1 MFHNNFNAMRSII
14 IKEIHFVNF
23 KGFRNMTIEFNED
36 ITTICGRNGSGK
48 TSIFDGFTWLL
59 FGKDCQDRKAF
70 NFKTLDE
77 NGKAI
82 PKLPHEVSAIIVV
95 DGETIELCRRFNE
108 KWVKRRGEIEEE
120 FTGHEEERLYNNVP
134 MSLKEWNEKI
144 SNICSEQVF
153 KFITNPKYF
162 VSQKPGVQRAMLFR
176 MAGELSDADIAA
188 GNDDFSALLASL
200 TGKTMEEYKK
210 EIQAKKRRI
219 KAGIEA
225 IPERIDERKR
235 DIASLSEYDYPS
247 IEKSIEEKQERVS
260 KIEAEMLDLS
270 KQNEAVTKQRSEAIK
285 ELGKLKEKKLRLEY
299 EIKEKVTADYRASI
313 SKKNEIQSKI
323 SELERNI
330 RSLSSRK
337 DSLKHTIEECS
348 AYREKL
354 IAEWKSVNAST
365 ITFNEN
371 DFVCPTCK
379 RPLDIDDIEKKQQ
392 EMTENFN
399 LNKSVR
405 LTENNR
411 KGQENK
417 KKMQDAEEAISSID
431 GELQKASEEIETLKS
446 SEDYTINLIEPD
458 ARPAI
463 DSNDEYKEL
472 SDTIAS
478 KEKALEDSNDTNSI
492 DFSAQKKEL
501 STLKLEIDD
510 LKATLSFRETIV
522 RNTQRIGELEKQYK
536 EGAQELAELERIEFT
551 MAAFNKA
558 RIEAIDKRING
569 MFSLVKFKMYEQQIN
584 GGEIETC
591 EAVVNGVPY
600 SGQNNAMQINMGID
614 IINAI
619 CKFEGITAPIFIDN
633 AESVNEFISS
643 QSQVI
648 KLVVTTDNELSIK

>member
-1 MFHNNFNAMRSII
+1 MRSII

-59 FGKDCQDRKAF
+59 FGKDSQDRKAF
-70 NFKTLDE
+70 NIKTLDE

-95 DGETIELCRRFNE
+95 DGETIEFCRRFNE
-108 KWVKRRGEIEEE
+108 KWVKRRGQIEEE

-162 VSQKPGVQRAMLFR
+162 VSQKPDVQRAMLFR

-219 KAGIEA
+219 KAEIEA

-235 DIASLSEYDYPS
+235 DISALSEYDYPAIEAS
-247 IEKSIEEKQERVS
+247 IKDKQDKVA

-270 KQNEAVTKQRSEAIK
+270 KKNEAISQKRSEAIK
-285 ELGKLKEKKLRLEY
+285 ELGQLKERKLRLEY
-299 EIKEKVTADYRASI
+299 EIKEKVTADYRAAI
-313 SKKNEIQSKI
+313 SKKNDIQSKI
-323 SELERNI
+323 SDLERNI
-330 RSLSSRK
+330 QSLSNRR
-337 DSLKHTIEECS
+337 DGLKRTIEECTS
-348 AYREKL
+348 YREKL
-354 IAEWKSVNAST
+354 IAEWKSINASA

-399 LNKSVR
+399 LAKSSR
-405 LTENNR
+405 LAENNH

-417 KKMQDAEEAISSID
+417 KKMQEAEAEIISID
-431 GELQKASEEIETLKS
+431 SEIKKASEDIEKLKS
-446 SEDYTINLIEPD
+446 AEEYAINLVEPD
-458 ARPAI
+458 AYPVI
-463 DSNDEYKEL
+463 EGNTEYKKL
-472 SDTIAS
+472 SEEISA
-478 KEKALEDSNDTNSI
+478 KEKALEGSSTNNVDTS
-492 DFSAQKKEL
+492 SQKQEL
-501 STLKLEIDD
+501 SLLKSEIDS
-510 LKATLSFRETIV
+510 LKRTIANRETIT
-522 RNTQRIGELEKQYK
+522 RNTQRIGELEAQYK
-536 EGAQELAELERIEFT
+536 EGAQELADLERIEFT

-591 EAVVNGVPY
+591 EAVVNGIPY

-633 AESVNEFISS
+633 AESVNEFIPSH
-643 QSQVI
+643 SQVI
-648 KLVVTTDNELSIK
+648 KLVVTTDNELSIQ

>member
-1 MFHNNFNAMRSII
+1 MRSII

-23 KGFRNMTIEFNED
+23 KGFRNITIEFNED

-59 FGKDCQDRKAF
+59 FGKDSQDRKAF
-70 NFKTLDE
+70 NIKTLDE

-108 KWVKRRGEIEEE
+108 KWVKRRGQIEEE

-162 VSQKPGVQRAMLFR
+162 VSQKPDVQRAMLFR

-219 KAGIEA
+219 KAEIEA

-235 DIASLSEYDYPS
+235 DISSLSEYDYPAIEAS
-247 IEKSIEEKQERVS
+247 IKDKQDKVA

-270 KQNEAVTKQRSEAIK
+270 KKNEAISQKRSEAIK
-285 ELGKLKEKKLRLEY
+285 ELGQLKERKLRLEY
-299 EIKEKVTADYRASI
+299 EIKEKVTADYRAAI
-313 SKKNEIQSKI
+313 SKKNDIQSKI
-323 SELERNI
+323 SDLERNI
-330 RSLSSRK
+330 QSLSNRR
-337 DSLKHTIEECS
+337 DGLKRTIEECTS
-348 AYREKL
+348 YREKL
-354 IAEWKSVNAST
+354 IAEWKSINASA

-399 LNKSVR
+399 LAKSSR
-405 LTENNR
+405 LAENNR

-417 KKMQDAEEAISSID
+417 KKMQEAEAAIISID
-431 GELQKASEEIETLKS
+431 SEIKKASEEIEKLKS
-446 SEDYTINLIEPD
+446 AEEYAINLVEPNAYPVIEG
-458 ARPAI
+458 
-463 DSNDEYKEL
+463 NTEYKKL
-472 SDTIAS
+472 SEEISA
-478 KEKALEDSNDTNSI
+478 KEKALEGSSTNNVDTS
-492 DFSAQKKEL
+492 SQKQEL
-501 STLKLEIDD
+501 SLLKSEIDS
-510 LKATLSFRETIV
+510 LKRTLANRETIN
-522 RNTQRIGELEKQYK
+522 RNTQRIGELEAQYK
-536 EGAQELAELERIEFT
+536 EGAQELADLERIEFT

-591 EAVVNGVPY
+591 EAVVNGIPY

-619 CKFEGITAPIFIDN
+619 CQYEGVTAPIFIDN
-633 AESVNEFISS
+633 AESVNKLLPT
-643 QSQVI
+643 QSQMI
-648 KLVVTTDNELSIK
+648 RLVVTDDEELSIQ

>member
-1 MFHNNFNAMRSII
+1 MRSII

-48 TSIFDGFTWLL
+48 TSIFDGFTWLM
-59 FGKDCQDRKAF
+59 FGKDSQDRKAF
-70 NFKTLDE
+70 NIKTLDE

-82 PKLPHEVSAIIVV
+82 PKLPHEVSAIIIV

-108 KWVKRRGEIEEE
+108 KWVKRRGQIEEE

-162 VSQKPGVQRAMLFR
+162 VSQKPDVQRAMLFR

-188 GNDDFSALLASL
+188 GNDDFAALLASL

-219 KAGIEA
+219 KAEIEA

-235 DIASLSEYDYPS
+235 DISALSEYDYPAIEAS
-247 IEKSIEEKQERVS
+247 IKDKQDKVA

-270 KQNEAVTKQRSEAIK
+270 KKNEAISQKRSEAIK
-285 ELGKLKEKKLRLEY
+285 ELGQLKERKLRLEY
-299 EIKEKVTADYRASI
+299 EIKEKVTAEYRAAI
-313 SKKNEIQSKI
+313 SKKNDIQSKI
-323 SELERNI
+323 SDLERNI
-330 RSLSSRK
+330 QSLSNRR
-337 DSLKHTIEECS
+337 DGLKRTIEECTS
-348 AYREKL
+348 YREKL
-354 IAEWKSVNAST
+354 IAEWKSINASA

-399 LNKSVR
+399 LAKSSR
-405 LTENNR
+405 LAENNR

-417 KKMQDAEEAISSID
+417 KKMQEAEAAIISID
-431 GELQKASEEIETLKS
+431 SEIKKASEDIEKLKS
-446 SEDYTINLIEPD
+446 AEEYAINLVEPD
-458 ARPAI
+458 AYPVI
-463 DSNDEYKEL
+463 EGNTEYKKL
-472 SDTIAS
+472 SEEISA
-478 KEKALEDSNDTNSI
+478 KEKALEGSSTNNVDTS
-492 DFSAQKKEL
+492 SQKQEL
-501 STLKLEIDD
+501 SLLKSEIDS
-510 LKATLSFRETIV
+510 LKRTLANRETIT
-522 RNTQRIGELEKQYK
+522 RNTQRIGELEAQYK
-536 EGAQELAELERIEFT
+536 EGAQELADLERIEFT

-591 EAVVNGVPY
+591 EAVVNGIPY

-633 AESVNEFISS
+633 AESVNEFIPSH
-643 QSQVI
+643 SQVI
-648 KLVVTTDNELSIK
+648 KLVVTTDNELSIQ

>member
-1 MFHNNFNAMRSII
+1 MRSII

-59 FGKDCQDRKAF
+59 FGKDSQDRKAF
-70 NFKTLDE
+70 NIKTLDE

-95 DGETIELCRRFNE
+95 DGEIIELCRRFNE
-108 KWVKRRGEIEEE
+108 KWVKRRGQIEEE

-162 VSQKPGVQRAMLFR
+162 VSQKPDVQRAMLFR

-219 KAGIEA
+219 KAEIEA

-235 DIASLSEYDYPS
+235 DISALSEYDYPAIEAS
-247 IEKSIEEKQERVS
+247 IKDKQDKVA

-270 KQNEAVTKQRSEAIK
+270 KKNEAISQKRSEAIK
-285 ELGKLKEKKLRLEY
+285 ELGQLKERKLRLEY
-299 EIKEKVTADYRASI
+299 EIKEKVTADYRAAI
-313 SKKNEIQSKI
+313 SKKNDIQSKI
-323 SELERNI
+323 SDLERNI
-330 RSLSSRK
+330 QSLSNRR
-337 DSLKHTIEECS
+337 DGLKRTIEECTS
-348 AYREKL
+348 YREKL
-354 IAEWKSVNAST
+354 IAEWKSINASA

-399 LNKSVR
+399 LAKSSR
-405 LTENNR
+405 LAENNR

-417 KKMQDAEEAISSID
+417 KKMQEAEAAIINID
-431 GELQKASEEIETLKS
+431 GEIKKASEDIEKLKS
-446 SEDYTINLIEPD
+446 AEEYAINLVEPD
-458 ARPAI
+458 AYPVI
-463 DSNDEYKEL
+463 EGNTEYKKL
-472 SDTIAS
+472 SEEISS
-478 KEKALEDSNDTNSI
+478 KEKALEGSSTNNVDTS
-492 DFSAQKKEL
+492 SQKQEL
-501 STLKLEIDD
+501 SLLKSEIDS
-510 LKATLSFRETIV
+510 LKRTLANRETIT
-522 RNTQRIGELEKQYK
+522 RNTQRIVELEAQYK
-536 EGAQELAELERIEFT
+536 EGAQELADLERIEFT

-591 EAVVNGVPY
+591 EAVVNGIPY

-633 AESVNEFISS
+633 AESVNEFIPS

-648 KLVVTTDNELSIK
+648 KLVVTTDNELSIQ

>member
-1 MFHNNFNAMRSII
+1 MRSII

-59 FGKDCQDRKAF
+59 FGKDSQDRKAF
-70 NFKTLDE
+70 NIKTLDE

-108 KWVKRRGEIEEE
+108 KWVKRRGQIEEE

-162 VSQKPGVQRAMLFR
+162 VSQKPDVQRAMLFR

-219 KAGIEA
+219 KAEIEA

-235 DIASLSEYDYPS
+235 DISALSEYDYPTIEAS
-247 IEKSIEEKQERVS
+247 IKDKQDKVA

-270 KQNEAVTKQRSEAIK
+270 KKNEAISQKRSEEIK
-285 ELGKLKEKKLRLEY
+285 ELGQLKERKLKLEY
-299 EIKEKVTADYRASI
+299 EIKEKVTAEYRAAI
-313 SKKNEIQSKI
+313 SKKNDIQSKI
-323 SELERNI
+323 SDLERNI
-330 RSLSSRK
+330 QSLSNRR
-337 DSLKHTIEECS
+337 DGLKRIIEECTS
-348 AYREKL
+348 YREKL
-354 IAEWKSVNAST
+354 IAEWKSINASA

-399 LNKSVR
+399 LAKSSR
-405 LTENNR
+405 LAENNR

-417 KKMQDAEEAISSID
+417 KKMQEAEAEIINID
-431 GELQKASEEIETLKS
+431 GEIKKASEDIEKLKS
-446 SEDYTINLIEPD
+446 AEEYAINLVEPD
-458 ARPAI
+458 TYPVI
-463 DSNDEYKEL
+463 EGNTEYKKL
-472 SDTIAS
+472 SEEISS
-478 KEKALEDSNDTNSI
+478 KEKALEGSSTNNVDTS
-492 DFSAQKKEL
+492 SQKQEL
-501 STLKLEIDD
+501 SLLKSEIDS
-510 LKATLSFRETIV
+510 LKRTLANRETIN
-522 RNTQRIGELEKQYK
+522 RNTQRIGELEAQYK
-536 EGAQELAELERIEFT
+536 EGAQELADLERIEFT

-591 EAVVNGVPY
+591 EAVVNGIPY

-633 AESVNEFISS
+633 AESVNEFIPS
-643 QSQVI
+643 QSQII
-648 KLVVTTDNELSIK
+648 KLVVTTDNELSIQ

>member
-1 MFHNNFNAMRSII
+1 MRSII

-23 KGFRNMTIEFNED
+23 KGFRNMTIEFNEE

-59 FGKDCQDRKAF
+59 FGKDSQDRKAF
-70 NFKTLDE
+70 NIKTLDE
-77 NGKAI
+77 NGNAI
-82 PKLPHEVSAIIVV
+82 PKLPHEVSATIVV

-108 KWVKRRGEIEEE
+108 KWVKRRGQIEEE

-162 VSQKPGVQRAMLFR
+162 VSQKPDVQRAMLFR
-176 MAGELSDADIAA
+176 MAGELSDAEIAE
-188 GNDDFSALLASL
+188 GNNDFTALLASL

-219 KAGIEA
+219 KAEIEA

-247 IEKSIEEKQERVS
+247 TEKSIEEKQERVS

-270 KQNEAVTKQRSEAIK
+270 KQNEAISKQRSEAIK
-285 ELGKLKEKKLRLEY
+285 ELGKLKEKRLRLEY
-299 EIKEKVTADYRASI
+299 EIKEKVTADYRAAI

-330 RSLSSRK
+330 RRLTSRK

-348 AYREKL
+348 SYREKL
-354 IAEWKSVNAST
+354 IAEWKSINAST

-399 LNKSVR
+399 INKSAR

-431 GELQKASEEIETLKS
+431 GELQKASEEIKTLKS

-472 SDTIAS
+472 SETIAS

-501 STLKLEIDD
+501 SALKLEIDD
-510 LKATLSFRETIV
+510 LKATLSFRETII

-536 EGAQELAELERIEFT
+536 EGAQELADLERIEFT

-558 RIEAIDKRING
+558 RIEAIDKRINS

>member
-1 MFHNNFNAMRSII
+1 MRSII
-14 IKEIHFVNF
+14 IKQIHFVNF
-23 KGFRNMTIEFNED
+23 KGFRNMTIEFNEE

-59 FGKDCQDRKAF
+59 FGKDSQDRKAF
-70 NFKTLDE
+70 NIKTLDE
-77 NGKAI
+77 NGNAI
-82 PKLPHEVSAIIVV
+82 PKLPHEVSATIVV

-108 KWVKRRGEIEEE
+108 KWVKRRGQIEEE

-162 VSQKPGVQRAMLFR
+162 VSQKPDVQRAMLFR
-176 MAGELSDADIAA
+176 MAGELSDAEIAA
-188 GNDDFSALLASL
+188 GNDDFTALLASL

-219 KAGIEA
+219 KAEIEA

-235 DIASLSEYDYPS
+235 DIASLSEYNYPS
-247 IEKSIEEKQERVS
+247 IEKSIEKKQERVS

-270 KQNEAVTKQRSEAIK
+270 KQNEAISKQRSEAIK

-330 RSLSSRK
+330 KSLTSRK

-354 IAEWKSVNAST
+354 IAEWKSINAST

-399 LNKSVR
+399 LNKSAR

-472 SDTIAS
+472 SETIAS

-501 STLKLEIDD
+501 SAMKSEIDD

-536 EGAQELAELERIEFT
+536 EGAQELADLERIEFT

-633 AESVNEFISS
+633 AESVNEFIAS

>member
-1 MFHNNFNAMRSII
+1 MRSII

-59 FGKDCQDRKAF
+59 FGKDSQDRKAF
-70 NFKTLDE
+70 NIKTLDE

-82 PKLPHEVSAIIVV
+82 PKLPHEVSAIIIV

-108 KWVKRRGEIEEE
+108 KWVKRRGQIEEE

-162 VSQKPGVQRAMLFR
+162 VSQKPDVQRAMLFR

-200 TGKTMEEYKK
+200 TGKTMEEYKQ

-219 KAGIEA
+219 KAEIEA

-235 DIASLSEYDYPS
+235 DISALSEYDYPTIEAS
-247 IEKSIEEKQERVS
+247 IKDKQDKVA

-270 KQNEAVTKQRSEAIK
+270 KKNEAISQKRSEAIK
-285 ELGKLKEKKLRLEY
+285 ELGQLKERKLRLEY
-299 EIKEKVTADYRASI
+299 EIKEKVTADYRTAI
-313 SKKNEIQSKI
+313 SKKNDIQSKI
-323 SELERNI
+323 SDLERNI
-330 RSLSSRK
+330 QSLSNRR
-337 DSLKHTIEECS
+337 DGLKRTIEECTS
-348 AYREKL
+348 YREKL
-354 IAEWKSVNAST
+354 IAEWKSINAST

-399 LNKSVR
+399 LAKSSR
-405 LTENNR
+405 LAENNR

-417 KKMQDAEEAISSID
+417 KKMQEAEAEIISID
-431 GELQKASEEIETLKS
+431 SEIKKASEDIEKLKS
-446 SEDYTINLIEPD
+446 AEEYAINLVEPD
-458 ARPAI
+458 AYPVI
-463 DSNDEYKEL
+463 EGNTEYKKL
-472 SDTIAS
+472 SEEISS
-478 KEKALEDSNDTNSI
+478 KEKALEGSSTNNVDTS
-492 DFSAQKKEL
+492 SQKQEL
-501 STLKLEIDD
+501 SLLKSEIDS
-510 LKATLSFRETIV
+510 LKRTLANRETIT
-522 RNTQRIGELEKQYK
+522 RNTQRIGELEAQYK
-536 EGAQELAELERIEFT
+536 EGAQELADLERIEFT

-558 RIEAIDKRING
+558 RIEAIDKRINS

-591 EAVVNGVPY
+591 EAVVNGIPY

-648 KLVVTTDNELSIK
+648 KLVVTTDNELSIQ

>member
-1 MFHNNFNAMRSII
+1 MRSII

-59 FGKDCQDRKAF
+59 FGKDSQDRKAF
-70 NFKTLDE
+70 NIKTLDE

-82 PKLPHEVSAIIVV
+82 PKLPHEVSAIIIV
-95 DGETIELCRRFNE
+95 DGETIELCSRFNE
-108 KWVKRRGEIEEE
+108 KWVKRRGQVEEE

-162 VSQKPGVQRAMLFR
+162 VSQKPDVQRAMLFR

-200 TGKTMEEYKK
+200 TGKTIEEYKK

-219 KAGIEA
+219 KAEIEA

-235 DIASLSEYDYPS
+235 DISALSEYDYPS
-247 IEKSIEEKQERVS
+247 IEASIKDKQDKVA

-270 KQNEAVTKQRSEAIK
+270 KKNEAISKKRSEAIK
-285 ELGKLKEKKLRLEY
+285 ELGQLKERKLRLEY
-299 EIKEKVTADYRASI
+299 EIKEKVTADYRAAI
-313 SKKNEIQSKI
+313 SKKNDIQSKI
-323 SELERNI
+323 SDLERNI
-330 RSLSSRK
+330 QSLSNRR
-337 DSLKHTIEECS
+337 DGLKRTIEECAS
-348 AYREKL
+348 YREKL
-354 IAEWKSVNAST
+354 IAEWKSINASA

-399 LNKSVR
+399 LAKSSR
-405 LTENNR
+405 LAENNR

-417 KKMQDAEEAISSID
+417 KKMQEAEAEIINID
-431 GELQKASEEIETLKS
+431 GEIKKASEDIEKLKS
-446 SEDYTINLIEPD
+446 AEEYAINLVEPD
-458 ARPAI
+458 AYPVI
-463 DSNDEYKEL
+463 EGNTEYKKL
-472 SDTIAS
+472 SEEISS
-478 KEKALEDSNDTNSI
+478 KEKALNGSSTNNVDTS
-492 DFSAQKKEL
+492 SQKQEL
-501 STLKLEIDD
+501 SLLKSEIDS
-510 LKATLSFRETIV
+510 LKRTLANRETIN
-522 RNTQRIGELEKQYK
+522 RNTQRIGELEAQYK
-536 EGAQELAELERIEFT
+536 EGAQELADLERIEFT

-591 EAVVNGVPY
+591 EAVVNGIPY

-633 AESVNEFISS
+633 AESVNEFIPS
-643 QSQVI
+643 QSQII
-648 KLVVTTDNELSIK
+648 KLVVTTDNELSIQ

>member
-1 MFHNNFNAMRSII
+1 MRSII

-59 FGKDCQDRKAF
+59 FGKDSQDRKAF
-70 NFKTLDE
+70 NIKTLDE

-108 KWVKRRGEIEEE
+108 KWVKRRGQIEEE

-162 VSQKPGVQRAMLFR
+162 VSQKPDVQRAMLFR

-219 KAGIEA
+219 KAEIEA

-235 DIASLSEYDYPS
+235 DISALSEYDYPAIEAS
-247 IEKSIEEKQERVS
+247 IKDKQDKVA

-270 KQNEAVTKQRSEAIK
+270 KKNEAISQKRSEAIK
-285 ELGKLKEKKLRLEY
+285 ELGQLKERKLRLEY
-299 EIKEKVTADYRASI
+299 EIKEKVTADYRAAI
-313 SKKNEIQSKI
+313 SKKNDIQSKI
-323 SELERNI
+323 SDLERNI
-330 RSLSSRK
+330 QSLSNRR
-337 DSLKHTIEECS
+337 DGLKRTIEECTS
-348 AYREKL
+348 YREKL
-354 IAEWKSVNAST
+354 IAEWKSINASA

-399 LNKSVR
+399 LAKSSR
-405 LTENNR
+405 LAENNR

-417 KKMQDAEEAISSID
+417 KKMQEAEASIISID
-431 GELQKASEEIETLKS
+431 GDIKKASEDIEKLKS
-446 SEDYTINLIEPD
+446 AEEYAINLVEPD
-458 ARPAI
+458 AYPI
-463 DSNDEYKEL
+463 IEGNTEYQKL
-472 SDTIAS
+472 SEEISS
-478 KEKALEDSNDTNSI
+478 KEKALEGISTNNVDTS
-492 DFSAQKKEL
+492 SQRQEL
-501 STLKLEIDD
+501 SLLKSEIDS
-510 LKATLSFRETIV
+510 LKRTLANRETIT
-522 RNTQRIGELEKQYK
+522 RNTQRIGELEAQYK
-536 EGAQELAELERIEFT
+536 EGAQELADLERIEFT

-591 EAVVNGVPY
+591 EAVVNGIPY

-648 KLVVTTDNELSIK
+648 KLVVTTDNELSIQ

>member
-1 MFHNNFNAMRSII
+1 MRSII

-59 FGKDCQDRKAF
+59 FGKDSQDRKAF
-70 NFKTLDE
+70 NIKTLDE

-82 PKLPHEVSAIIVV
+82 PKLPHEVSAIIIV

-108 KWVKRRGEIEEE
+108 KWVKRRGQIEEE

-162 VSQKPGVQRAMLFR
+162 VSQKPDVQRAMLFR

-219 KAGIEA
+219 KAEIEA

-235 DIASLSEYDYPS
+235 DISALSEYDYPTIEAS
-247 IEKSIEEKQERVS
+247 IKDKQDKVA

-270 KQNEAVTKQRSEAIK
+270 KKNEAISQKRSEAIK
-285 ELGKLKEKKLRLEY
+285 ELGQLKERKLRLEY
-299 EIKEKVTADYRASI
+299 EIKEKVTADYRTAI
-313 SKKNEIQSKI
+313 SKKNDIQSKI
-323 SELERNI
+323 SDLERNI
-330 RSLSSRK
+330 QSLSNRR
-337 DSLKHTIEECS
+337 DGLKRTIEECTS
-348 AYREKL
+348 YREKL
-354 IAEWKSVNAST
+354 IAEWKSINASA

-399 LNKSVR
+399 LAKSSR
-405 LTENNR
+405 LAENNR

-417 KKMQDAEEAISSID
+417 KKMQEAEAAIISID
-431 GELQKASEEIETLKS
+431 SEIKKASEDIEKLKS
-446 SEDYTINLIEPD
+446 AEEYAINLVEPD
-458 ARPAI
+458 AYPVI
-463 DSNDEYKEL
+463 EGNTEYNKL
-472 SDTIAS
+472 SEEISA
-478 KEKALEDSNDTNSI
+478 KEKALEGSSTNNVDTS
-492 DFSAQKKEL
+492 SQKQEL
-501 STLKLEIDD
+501 SLLKSEIDS
-510 LKATLSFRETIV
+510 LKRTLANRETII
-522 RNTQRIGELEKQYK
+522 RNTQRIGELEAQYK
-536 EGAQELAELERIEFT
+536 EGAQELADLERIEFT

-591 EAVVNGVPY
+591 EAVVNGIPY

-633 AESVNEFISS
+633 AESVNEFIPSH
-643 QSQVI
+643 SQVI
-648 KLVVTTDNELSIK
+648 KLVVTTDNELSIQ

>member
-1 MFHNNFNAMRSII
+1 MRSII

-59 FGKDCQDRKAF
+59 FGKDSQDRKAF
-70 NFKTLDE
+70 NIKTLDE

-82 PKLPHEVSAIIVV
+82 PKLPHEVSAIIIV

-108 KWVKRRGEIEEE
+108 KWVKRRGQIEEE

-162 VSQKPGVQRAMLFR
+162 VSQKPDVQRAMLFR
-176 MAGELSDADIAA
+176 MAGDLSDADISA

-219 KAGIEA
+219 KAEIEA

-235 DIASLSEYDYPS
+235 DISALSECDYPAIEAS
-247 IEKSIEEKQERVS
+247 IKDRQDKVA

-270 KQNEAVTKQRSEAIK
+270 KKNEAISQKRSEAIK
-285 ELGKLKEKKLRLEY
+285 ELGQLKERKLRLEY
-299 EIKEKVTADYRASI
+299 EIKEKVTDDYRAAI
-313 SKKNEIQSKI
+313 SKKNDIQSKI
-323 SELERNI
+323 SDLERNI
-330 RSLSSRK
+330 QSLSNRR
-337 DSLKHTIEECS
+337 DGLKRTIEECTS
-348 AYREKL
+348 YREKL
-354 IAEWKSVNAST
+354 IAEWKSINASA

-399 LNKSVR
+399 LAKSSR
-405 LTENNR
+405 LAENNR

-417 KKMQDAEEAISSID
+417 KKMQEAEAAIINID
-431 GELQKASEEIETLKS
+431 GEIKKASEDIEKLKS
-446 SEDYTINLIEPD
+446 AEEYAINLVEPD
-458 ARPAI
+458 AYPVI
-463 DSNDEYKEL
+463 EGNTEYKKL
-472 SDTIAS
+472 SEEISA
-478 KEKALEDSNDTNSI
+478 KEKALEGISTNNIDTSY
-492 DFSAQKKEL
+492 QKQEL
-501 STLKLEIDD
+501 SLLKSEIDS
-510 LKATLSFRETIV
+510 LKRTLANRETIN
-522 RNTQRIGELEKQYK
+522 RNTQRIGELEAQYK
-536 EGAQELAELERIEFT
+536 EGAQELADLERIEFT

-591 EAVVNGVPY
+591 EAVVNGIPY

-648 KLVVTTDNELSIK
+648 KLVVTTDNELSIQ

>member
-1 MFHNNFNAMRSII
+1 MRSII

-59 FGKDCQDRKAF
+59 FGKDSQDRKAF
-70 NFKTLDE
+70 NIKTLDE

-108 KWVKRRGEIEEE
+108 KWVKRRGQIEEE

-162 VSQKPGVQRAMLFR
+162 VSQKPDVQRAMLFR

-219 KAGIEA
+219 KAEIEA

-235 DIASLSEYDYPS
+235 DISALSEYDYPAIEAS
-247 IEKSIEEKQERVS
+247 IKDKQDKVA

-270 KQNEAVTKQRSEAIK
+270 KKNEAISQKRSEAIK
-285 ELGKLKEKKLRLEY
+285 ELGQLKERKLRLEY
-299 EIKEKVTADYRASI
+299 EIKEKVTADYRAAI
-313 SKKNEIQSKI
+313 SKKNDIQSKI
-323 SELERNI
+323 SDLERNI
-330 RSLSSRK
+330 QSLSNRR
-337 DSLKHTIEECS
+337 DGLKRTIEECTS
-348 AYREKL
+348 YREKL
-354 IAEWKSVNAST
+354 IAEWKSINASA

-399 LNKSVR
+399 LAKSSR
-405 LTENNR
+405 LAENNH

-417 KKMQDAEEAISSID
+417 KKMQEAEAEIISID
-431 GELQKASEEIETLKS
+431 SEIKKASEDIEKLKS
-446 SEDYTINLIEPD
+446 AEEYAINLVEPD
-458 ARPAI
+458 AYPVI
-463 DSNDEYKEL
+463 EGNTEYKKL
-472 SDTIAS
+472 SEEISA
-478 KEKALEDSNDTNSI
+478 KEKALEGSSTNNVDTS
-492 DFSAQKKEL
+492 SQKQEL
-501 STLKLEIDD
+501 SLLKSEIDS
-510 LKATLSFRETIV
+510 LKRTIANRETIT
-522 RNTQRIGELEKQYK
+522 RNTQRIGELEAQYK
-536 EGAQELAELERIEFT
+536 EGAQELADLERIEFT

-591 EAVVNGVPY
+591 EAVVNGIPY

-633 AESVNEFISS
+633 AESVNEFIPSH
-643 QSQVI
+643 SQVI
-648 KLVVTTDNELSIK
+648 KLVVTTDNELSIQ

>member
-1 MFHNNFNAMRSII
+1 MRSII

-59 FGKDCQDRKAF
+59 FGKDSQDRKAF
-70 NFKTLDE
+70 NIKTLDE

-82 PKLPHEVSAIIVV
+82 PKLPHEVSAIIIV

-108 KWVKRRGEIEEE
+108 KWVKRRGQIEEE

-162 VSQKPGVQRAMLFR
+162 VSQKPDVQRAMLFR

-188 GNDDFSALLASL
+188 GNDDFAALLVSI

-219 KAGIEA
+219 KAEIEA

-235 DIASLSEYDYPS
+235 DISALSEYDYPAIEAS
-247 IEKSIEEKQERVS
+247 IKDKQDKVA

-270 KQNEAVTKQRSEAIK
+270 KKNEAISQKRSEAIK
-285 ELGKLKEKKLRLEY
+285 ELGQLKERKLRLEY
-299 EIKEKVTADYRASI
+299 EIKEKVTADYRAAI
-313 SKKNEIQSKI
+313 SKKNDIQSKI
-323 SELERNI
+323 SDLERNI
-330 RSLSSRK
+330 QSLSNRR
-337 DSLKHTIEECS
+337 DGLKRTIEECTS
-348 AYREKL
+348 YREKL
-354 IAEWKSVNAST
+354 IAEWKSINASA

-399 LNKSVR
+399 LAKSSR
-405 LTENNR
+405 LAENNR

-417 KKMQDAEEAISSID
+417 KKMQEAEAAIISID
-431 GELQKASEEIETLKS
+431 SEIKKASEDIEKLKS
-446 SEDYTINLIEPD
+446 AEEYAINLVEPNAYPVIEG
-458 ARPAI
+458 
-463 DSNDEYKEL
+463 NTEYKKL
-472 SDTIAS
+472 SEEISA
-478 KEKALEDSNDTNSI
+478 KEKALEGSSTNNVDTS
-492 DFSAQKKEL
+492 SQKQEL
-501 STLKLEIDD
+501 SLLKSEIDS
-510 LKATLSFRETIV
+510 LKRTLANRETIN
-522 RNTQRIGELEKQYK
+522 RNTQRIGELEAQYK
-536 EGAQELAELERIEFT
+536 EGAQELADLERIEFT

-591 EAVVNGVPY
+591 EAVVNGIPY

-633 AESVNEFISS
+633 AESVNEFIPS

-648 KLVVTTDNELSIK
+648 KLVVTTDNELSIQ

>member
-1 MFHNNFNAMRSII
+1 MRSII

-23 KGFRNMTIEFNED
+23 KGFRNMTIEFNEE

-59 FGKDCQDRKAF
+59 FGKDSQDRKAF
-70 NFKTLDE
+70 NIKTLDE
-77 NGKAI
+77 NGNAI
-82 PKLPHEVSAIIVV
+82 PKLPHEVSATIVV

-108 KWVKRRGEIEEE
+108 KWVKRRGQIEEE

-162 VSQKPGVQRAMLFR
+162 VSQKPDVQRAMLFR
-176 MAGELSDADIAA
+176 MAGELSDAEIAE
-188 GNDDFSALLASL
+188 GNNDFTALLASL

-219 KAGIEA
+219 KAEIEA

-260 KIEAEMLDLS
+260 KIETEMLDLS

-299 EIKEKVTADYRASI
+299 EIKEKVTADYRAAI

-330 RSLSSRK
+330 RSLTSRK

-348 AYREKL
+348 SYREKL
-354 IAEWKSVNAST
+354 IAEWKSINAST

-399 LNKSVR
+399 INKSAR

-472 SDTIAS
+472 SEAIAS
-478 KEKALEDSNDTNSI
+478 KEKSLEDGNDTNNI

-501 STLKLEIDD
+501 STLKSEIDD
-510 LKATLSFRETIV
+510 LKATLSFRETII

-536 EGAQELAELERIEFT
+536 EGAQELADLERIEFT

-558 RIEAIDKRING
+558 RIEAIDKRINS

-648 KLVVTTDNELSIK
+648 KLIVTTDNELSIK

>member
-1 MFHNNFNAMRSII
+1 MRSII

-59 FGKDCQDRKAF
+59 FGKDSQDRKAF
-70 NFKTLDE
+70 NIKTLDE

-82 PKLPHEVSAIIVV
+82 PKLPHEVSAIIIV

-108 KWVKRRGEIEEE
+108 KWVKRRGQIEEE

-162 VSQKPGVQRAMLFR
+162 VSQKPDVQRAMLFR

-188 GNDDFSALLASL
+188 GNDDFAALLASL

-219 KAGIEA
+219 KAEIEA

-235 DIASLSEYDYPS
+235 DISALSEYDYPAIEAS
-247 IEKSIEEKQERVS
+247 IKDKQDKVA

-270 KQNEAVTKQRSEAIK
+270 KKNEAISQKRSEAIK
-285 ELGKLKEKKLRLEY
+285 ELGQLKERKLRLEY
-299 EIKEKVTADYRASI
+299 EIKEKVTAEYRAAI
-313 SKKNEIQSKI
+313 SKKNDIQSKI
-323 SELERNI
+323 SDLERNI
-330 RSLSSRK
+330 QSLSNRR
-337 DSLKHTIEECS
+337 DGLKRTIEECTS
-348 AYREKL
+348 HREKL
-354 IAEWKSVNAST
+354 IAEWKSINASA

-399 LNKSVR
+399 INKSAR

-472 SDTIAS
+472 SEAIAS
-478 KEKALEDSNDTNSI
+478 KEKSLEDGNDTNSI

-501 STLKLEIDD
+501 STLKSEIDD
-510 LKATLSFRETIV
+510 LKATLSFRETII

-536 EGAQELAELERIEFT
+536 EGAQELADLERIEFT

-558 RIEAIDKRING
+558 RIEAIDKRINS

-648 KLVVTTDNELSIK
+648 KLVVTTDNELSIQ

>member
-1 MFHNNFNAMRSII
+1 MRSII

-59 FGKDCQDRKAF
+59 FGKDSQDRKAF
-70 NFKTLDE
+70 NIKTLDK

-108 KWVKRRGEIEEE
+108 KWVKRRGQIEEE

-162 VSQKPGVQRAMLFR
+162 VSQKPDVQRAMLFR

-219 KAGIEA
+219 KAEIEA

-235 DIASLSEYDYPS
+235 DISALSEYDYPS
-247 IEKSIEEKQERVS
+247 IEASIKDKQDKVA

-270 KQNEAVTKQRSEAIK
+270 KKNEAISKKRSEAIK
-285 ELGKLKEKKLRLEY
+285 ELGQLKERKLRLEY
-299 EIKEKVTADYRASI
+299 EIKEKVTADYRAAI
-313 SKKNEIQSKI
+313 SKKNDIQSKI
-323 SELERNI
+323 SDLERNI
-330 RSLSSRK
+330 QSLSNRR
-337 DSLKHTIEECS
+337 DGLKRTIEECAS
-348 AYREKL
+348 YREKL
-354 IAEWKSVNAST
+354 IAEWKSINAST

-399 LNKSVR
+399 LTKSSR
-405 LTENNR
+405 LAENNR

-417 KKMQDAEEAISSID
+417 KKMQEAEALIISID
-431 GELQKASEEIETLKS
+431 GDIKKASEEIEKLKS
-446 SEDYTINLIEPD
+446 AEEYAINLVEPD
-458 ARPAI
+458 AYPVI
-463 DSNDEYKEL
+463 EGNTEYKKL
-472 SDTIAS
+472 SEEISA
-478 KEKALEDSNDTNSI
+478 KEKALEGSSTNNVDTS
-492 DFSAQKKEL
+492 SQKQEL
-501 STLKLEIDD
+501 SLLKSEIDS
-510 LKATLSFRETIV
+510 LKRTLANRETIT
-522 RNTQRIGELEKQYK
+522 RNTQRIGELEAQYK
-536 EGAQELAELERIEFT
+536 EGAQELADLEHIEFT

-591 EAVVNGVPY
+591 EAVVNGIPY

-633 AESVNEFISS
+633 AESVNEFIPSH
-643 QSQVI
+643 SQVI
-648 KLVVTTDNELSIK
+648 KLVVTTDNELSIQ

>member
-1 MFHNNFNAMRSII
+1 MRSII

-23 KGFRNMTIEFNED
+23 KGFRNMTIEFNEE

-59 FGKDCQDRKAF
+59 FGKDSQDRKAF
-70 NFKTLDE
+70 NIKTLDE
-77 NGKAI
+77 NGNAI
-82 PKLPHEVSAIIVV
+82 PKLPHEVSATIVI

-108 KWVKRRGEIEEE
+108 KWVKRRGQIEEE

-162 VSQKPGVQRAMLFR
+162 VSQKPDVQRAMLFR
-176 MAGELSDADIAA
+176 MAGELSDAEIAT
-188 GNDDFSALLASL
+188 GNDDFTALLASL

-219 KAGIEA
+219 KAEIEA

-299 EIKEKVTADYRASI
+299 EIKEKVTADYRAAI

-323 SELERNI
+323 SDLERNI
-330 RSLSSRK
+330 QSLSNRR
-337 DSLKHTIEECS
+337 DGLKRTIEECTS
-348 AYREKL
+348 YREKL
-354 IAEWKSVNAST
+354 IAEWKSINASA

-399 LNKSVR
+399 LAKSSR
-405 LTENNR
+405 LAENNR

-417 KKMQDAEEAISSID
+417 KKMQEAEAAIISID
-431 GELQKASEEIETLKS
+431 SEIKKASEDIEKLKS
-446 SEDYTINLIEPD
+446 AEEYAINLVEPNAYPVIEG
-458 ARPAI
+458 
-463 DSNDEYKEL
+463 NTEYKKL
-472 SDTIAS
+472 SEEISA
-478 KEKALEDSNDTNSI
+478 KEKALEGSSINNVDTS
-492 DFSAQKKEL
+492 SQKQEL
-501 STLKLEIDD
+501 SLLKSEIDS
-510 LKATLSFRETIV
+510 LKRTLANRETIN
-522 RNTQRIGELEKQYK
+522 RNTQRIGELEAQYK
-536 EGAQELAELERIEFT
+536 EGAQELADLERIEFT

-591 EAVVNGVPY
+591 EAVVNGIPY

-633 AESVNEFISS
+633 AESVNEFIPSH
-643 QSQVI
+643 SQVI
-648 KLVVTTDNELSIK
+648 KLVVTTDNELSIQ

>member
-1 MFHNNFNAMRSII
+1 MRSII

-59 FGKDCQDRKAF
+59 FGKDSQDRKAF
-70 NFKTLDE
+70 NIKTLDE

-82 PKLPHEVSAIIVV
+82 PKLPHEVSVIIIV

-108 KWVKRRGEIEEE
+108 KWVKRRGQIEEE

-162 VSQKPGVQRAMLFR
+162 VSQKPDVQRAMLFR

-188 GNDDFSALLASL
+188 GNDDFAALLASL

-219 KAGIEA
+219 KAEIEA

-235 DIASLSEYDYPS
+235 DISALSEYDYPAIEAS
-247 IEKSIEEKQERVS
+247 IKDKQDKVA

-270 KQNEAVTKQRSEAIK
+270 KKNEAISQKRSEAIK
-285 ELGKLKEKKLRLEY
+285 ELGQLKERKLRLEY
-299 EIKEKVTADYRASI
+299 EIKEKVTAEYRAAI
-313 SKKNEIQSKI
+313 SKKNDIQSKI
-323 SELERNI
+323 SDLERNI
-330 RSLSSRK
+330 QSLSNRR
-337 DSLKHTIEECS
+337 DGLKRTIEECTS
-348 AYREKL
+348 YREKL
-354 IAEWKSVNAST
+354 IAEWKSINASA

-399 LNKSVR
+399 LAKSSR
-405 LTENNR
+405 LAENNR

-417 KKMQDAEEAISSID
+417 KKMQEAEAAIISID
-431 GELQKASEEIETLKS
+431 SEIKKASEDIEKLKS
-446 SEDYTINLIEPD
+446 AEEYAINLVEPD
-458 ARPAI
+458 AYPVI
-463 DSNDEYKEL
+463 EGNTEYKKL
-472 SDTIAS
+472 SEEISA
-478 KEKALEDSNDTNSI
+478 KEKALEGSSTNNVDTS
-492 DFSAQKKEL
+492 SQKQEL
-501 STLKLEIDD
+501 SLLKSEIDS
-510 LKATLSFRETIV
+510 LKRTLANRETIT
-522 RNTQRIGELEKQYK
+522 RNTQRIGELEAQYK
-536 EGAQELAELERIEFT
+536 EGAQELADLERIEFT

-591 EAVVNGVPY
+591 EAVVNGIPY

-633 AESVNEFISS
+633 AESVNEFIPSH
-643 QSQVI
+643 SQVI
-648 KLVVTTDNELSIK
+648 KLVVTTDNELSIQ

>member
-1 MFHNNFNAMRSII
+1 MRSII

-59 FGKDCQDRKAF
+59 FGKDSQDRKAF
-70 NFKTLDE
+70 NIKTLDE

-82 PKLPHEVSAIIVV
+82 PKLPHEVSAIIIV

-108 KWVKRRGEIEEE
+108 KWVKRRGQIEEE

-162 VSQKPGVQRAMLFR
+162 VSQKPDVQRAMLFR

-188 GNDDFSALLASL
+188 GNDDFAALLASL

-219 KAGIEA
+219 KAEIEA

-235 DIASLSEYDYPS
+235 DISALSEYDYPAIEAS
-247 IEKSIEEKQERVS
+247 IKDKQDKVA

-270 KQNEAVTKQRSEAIK
+270 KKNEAISQKRSEAIK
-285 ELGKLKEKKLRLEY
+285 ELGQLKERKLRLEY
-299 EIKEKVTADYRASI
+299 KIKEKVTAEYRAAI
-313 SKKNEIQSKI
+313 SKKNDIQSKI
-323 SELERNI
+323 SDLERNI
-330 RSLSSRK
+330 QSLSNRR
-337 DSLKHTIEECS
+337 DGLKRTIEECTS
-348 AYREKL
+348 YREKL
-354 IAEWKSVNAST
+354 IAEWKSINASA

-399 LNKSVR
+399 LAKSSR
-405 LTENNR
+405 LAENNR

-417 KKMQDAEEAISSID
+417 KKMQEAEAAIISID
-431 GELQKASEEIETLKS
+431 SEIKKASEDIEKLKS
-446 SEDYTINLIEPD
+446 AEEYAINLVEPD
-458 ARPAI
+458 AYPVI
-463 DSNDEYKEL
+463 EGNTEYKKL
-472 SDTIAS
+472 SEEISA
-478 KEKALEDSNDTNSI
+478 KEKALEGSSTNNVDTS
-492 DFSAQKKEL
+492 SQKQEL
-501 STLKLEIDD
+501 SLLKSEIDS
-510 LKATLSFRETIV
+510 LKRTLANRETIT
-522 RNTQRIGELEKQYK
+522 RNTQRIGELEAQYK
-536 EGAQELAELERIEFT
+536 EGAQELADLERIEFT

-591 EAVVNGVPY
+591 EAVVNGIPY

-648 KLVVTTDNELSIK
+648 KLVVTTDNELSIQ

>member
-1 MFHNNFNAMRSII
+1 MRSII

-59 FGKDCQDRKAF
+59 FGKDSQDRKAF
-70 NFKTLDE
+70 NIKTLDE
-77 NGKAI
+77 DGKAI
-82 PKLPHEVSAIIVV
+82 PKLPHEVSAIIIV

-108 KWVKRRGEIEEE
+108 KWVKRRGQIEEE

-162 VSQKPGVQRAMLFR
+162 VSQKPDVQRAMLFR

-219 KAGIEA
+219 KAEIEA

-235 DIASLSEYDYPS
+235 DISSLSEYDYPAIEAS
-247 IEKSIEEKQERVS
+247 IKDKQDKVA

-270 KQNEAVTKQRSEAIK
+270 KKNEAISQKRSEEIK
-285 ELGKLKEKKLRLEY
+285 ELGQLKERKLRLEY
-299 EIKEKVTADYRASI
+299 EIKEKVTADYRAAI
-313 SKKNEIQSKI
+313 SKKNDIQSKI
-323 SELERNI
+323 SDLERNI
-330 RSLSSRK
+330 QSLSNRR
-337 DSLKHTIEECS
+337 DGLKRTIEECTS
-348 AYREKL
+348 YREKL
-354 IAEWKSVNAST
+354 IAEWKSINASA

-399 LNKSVR
+399 LAKSSR
-405 LTENNR
+405 LAENNR

-417 KKMQDAEEAISSID
+417 KKMQEAEAAIISID
-431 GELQKASEEIETLKS
+431 SEIKKASEEIEKLKS
-446 SEDYTINLIEPD
+446 SEEYAINLVEPD
-458 ARPAI
+458 AYPVI
-463 DSNDEYKEL
+463 KGNTEYKKL
-472 SDTIAS
+472 SEEISA
-478 KEKALEDSNDTNSI
+478 KEKALEGSSTNNVDTS
-492 DFSAQKKEL
+492 SQKQEL
-501 STLKLEIDD
+501 SLIKSEIDS
-510 LKATLSFRETIV
+510 LKRTLANRETIT
-522 RNTQRIGELEKQYK
+522 RNTQRIGELEAQYK
-536 EGAQELAELERIEFT
+536 EGAQELADLERIEFT

-591 EAVVNGVPY
+591 EAVVNGIPY

-633 AESVNEFISS
+633 AESVNEFIPS

-648 KLVVTTDNELSIK
+648 KLVVTTDNELSIQ

>member
-1 MFHNNFNAMRSII
+1 MRSII
-14 IKEIHFVNF
+14 IKQIHFVNF
-23 KGFRNMTIEFNED
+23 KGFRNMTIEFNEE

-59 FGKDCQDRKAF
+59 FGKDSQDRKAF
-70 NFKTLDE
+70 NIKTLDA
-77 NGKAI
+77 NGYAI
-82 PKLPHEVSAIIVV
+82 PKLPHEVSATIVV

-108 KWVKRRGEIEEE
+108 KWVKRRGQIEEE

-162 VSQKPGVQRAMLFR
+162 VSQKPDVQRAMLFR
-176 MAGELSDADIAA
+176 MAGELSDAEIAT
-188 GNDDFSALLASL
+188 GNDDFTALLASL

-219 KAGIEA
+219 KAEIES

-270 KQNEAVTKQRSEAIK
+270 KKNEAISQKRSEAIK
-285 ELGKLKEKKLRLEY
+285 ELGQLKERKLRLEY
-299 EIKEKVTADYRASI
+299 EIKEKVTSDYRAAI
-313 SKKNEIQSKI
+313 SKKNDIQSKI
-323 SELERNI
+323 SDLERNI
-330 RSLSSRK
+330 QSLSNRR
-337 DSLKHTIEECS
+337 DGLKCTIEECTS
-348 AYREKL
+348 YREKL
-354 IAEWKSVNAST
+354 IAEWKSINASA

-399 LNKSVR
+399 LAKSSR
-405 LTENNR
+405 LAENNR

-417 KKMQDAEEAISSID
+417 KKMQEAEASIISID
-431 GELQKASEEIETLKS
+431 GDIKKASEDIEKLKS
-446 SEDYTINLIEPD
+446 AEEYEINLVEPD
-458 ARPAI
+458 AYPVI
-463 DSNDEYKEL
+463 EGNTEYKKL
-472 SDTIAS
+472 SEEISS
-478 KEKALEDSNDTNSI
+478 KEKALEDSSTNNVDTS
-492 DFSAQKKEL
+492 SQKQEL
-501 STLKLEIDD
+501 SLLKSEIDS
-510 LKATLSFRETIV
+510 LKRTLANRETIT
-522 RNTQRIGELEKQYK
+522 RNTQRIGELEAQYK
-536 EGAQELAELERIEFT
+536 EGAQELADLERIEFT

-591 EAVVNGVPY
+591 EAVVNGIPY

-633 AESVNEFISS
+633 AESVNEFIPSH
-643 QSQVI
+643 SQVI
-648 KLVVTTDNELSIK
+648 KLVVTTDNELSIQ

>member
-1 MFHNNFNAMRSII
+1 MRSII

-23 KGFRNMTIEFNED
+23 KGFRNMTIEFNEE

-59 FGKDCQDRKAF
+59 FGKDSQDRKAF
-70 NFKTLDE
+70 NIKTLDE
-77 NGKAI
+77 NGNAI
-82 PKLPHEVSAIIVV
+82 PKLPHEVSATIVV

-108 KWVKRRGEIEEE
+108 KWVKRRGQIEEE

-162 VSQKPGVQRAMLFR
+162 VSQKPDVQRAMLFR
-176 MAGELSDADIAA
+176 MAGELSDAEIAE
-188 GNDDFSALLASL
+188 GNNDFTALLASL
-200 TGKTMEEYKK
+200 IGKTMEEYKK

-219 KAGIEA
+219 KAEIEA

-285 ELGKLKEKKLRLEY
+285 ELGKLKEKRLRLEY
-299 EIKEKVTADYRASI
+299 EIKEKVTADYRAAI

-330 RSLSSRK
+330 RSLTSRK

-354 IAEWKSVNAST
+354 IAEWKSINAST

-399 LNKSVR
+399 INKSAR

-431 GELQKASEEIETLKS
+431 GELQKASEEIKTLKS

-472 SDTIAS
+472 SETIAS

-501 STLKLEIDD
+501 SALKLEIDD
-510 LKATLSFRETIV
+510 LKATLSFRETII

-536 EGAQELAELERIEFT
+536 EGAQELADLERIEFT

>member
-1 MFHNNFNAMRSII
+1 MRSII

-59 FGKDCQDRKAF
+59 FGKDSQDRKAF
-70 NFKTLDE
+70 NIKTLDE

-108 KWVKRRGEIEEE
+108 KWVKRRGQIEEE

-162 VSQKPGVQRAMLFR
+162 VSQKPDVQRAMLFR

-219 KAGIEA
+219 KAEIEA

-235 DIASLSEYDYPS
+235 DISALSEYDYPAIESS
-247 IEKSIEEKQERVS
+247 IKDKQDKVA

-270 KQNEAVTKQRSEAIK
+270 KKNEAISQKRSEAIK
-285 ELGKLKEKKLRLEY
+285 ELGQLKERKLRLEY
-299 EIKEKVTADYRASI
+299 EIKEKVTADYRAAI
-313 SKKNEIQSKI
+313 SKKNDIQSKI
-323 SELERNI
+323 SDLERNI
-330 RSLSSRK
+330 QSLSNRR
-337 DSLKHTIEECS
+337 DGLKRTIEECTS
-348 AYREKL
+348 YREKL
-354 IAEWKSVNAST
+354 IAEWKSINASA

-399 LNKSVR
+399 LAKSSR
-405 LTENNR
+405 LAENNR

-417 KKMQDAEEAISSID
+417 KKMQEAEAAIISID
-431 GELQKASEEIETLKS
+431 GEIKKASEEIEKLKS
-446 SEDYTINLIEPD
+446 VEEYAINLVEPD
-458 ARPAI
+458 AYPVIEGNTEYQKLSEEISSKENALEGISTNNVDTSSQKQELSMLKSEI
-463 DSNDEYKEL
+463 DSLKR
-472 SDTIAS
+472 
-478 KEKALEDSNDTNSI
+478 
-492 DFSAQKKEL
+492 
-501 STLKLEIDD
+501 TL
-510 LKATLSFRETIV
+510 ANRETIT
-522 RNTQRIGELEKQYK
+522 RNTQRIGELEAQYK
-536 EGAQELAELERIEFT
+536 EGAQELADLERIEFT

-591 EAVVNGVPY
+591 EAVVNGIPY

-619 CKFEGITAPIFIDN
+619 CQYEGVTAPIFIDN

>member
-1 MFHNNFNAMRSII
+1 MRSII

-59 FGKDCQDRKAF
+59 FGKDSQDRKAF
-70 NFKTLDE
+70 NIKTLDE

-108 KWVKRRGEIEEE
+108 KWVKRRGQIEEE

-162 VSQKPGVQRAMLFR
+162 VSQKPDVQRAMLFR

-219 KAGIEA
+219 KAEIEA

-235 DIASLSEYDYPS
+235 DISALSEYDYPAIEAS
-247 IEKSIEEKQERVS
+247 IKDKQDKVA

-270 KQNEAVTKQRSEAIK
+270 KKNEAISQKRSEAIK
-285 ELGKLKEKKLRLEY
+285 ELGQLKERKLRLEY
-299 EIKEKVTADYRASI
+299 EIKEKVTADYRAAI
-313 SKKNEIQSKI
+313 SKKNDIQSKI
-323 SELERNI
+323 SDLERNI
-330 RSLSSRK
+330 QSLSNRR
-337 DSLKHTIEECS
+337 DGLKRTIEECAS
-348 AYREKL
+348 YREKL
-354 IAEWKSVNAST
+354 IAEWKSINAST

-399 LNKSVR
+399 LTKSSR
-405 LTENNR
+405 LAENNR

-417 KKMQDAEEAISSID
+417 KKMQEAEAAIISID
-431 GELQKASEEIETLKS
+431 SEIKKASEDIEKLKS
-446 SEDYTINLIEPD
+446 AEEYAINLVEPD
-458 ARPAI
+458 AYPFI
-463 DSNDEYKEL
+463 EGNTEYKKL
-472 SDTIAS
+472 SEEISS
-478 KEKALEDSNDTNSI
+478 KEKALEGSSTNNVDTS
-492 DFSAQKKEL
+492 SQKQEL
-501 STLKLEIDD
+501 SLLKSEIDS
-510 LKATLSFRETIV
+510 LKRTLANRETIT
-522 RNTQRIGELEKQYK
+522 RNTQRIGELEAQYK
-536 EGAQELAELERIEFT
+536 EGAQELADLERIEFT

-591 EAVVNGVPY
+591 EAVVNGIPY

-633 AESVNEFISS
+633 AESVNEFIPS

-648 KLVVTTDNELSIK
+648 KLVVTTDNELSIQ

>member
-1 MFHNNFNAMRSII
+1 MRSII

-59 FGKDCQDRKAF
+59 FGKDSQDRKAF
-70 NFKTLDE
+70 NIKTLDE

-82 PKLPHEVSAIIVV
+82 PKLPHEVSAIIIV

-108 KWVKRRGEIEEE
+108 KWVKRRGQIEEE

-162 VSQKPGVQRAMLFR
+162 VSQKPDVQRAMLFR

-188 GNDDFSALLASL
+188 GNDDFAALLASL

-219 KAGIEA
+219 KAEIEA

-235 DIASLSEYDYPS
+235 DISALSEYDYPAIEAS
-247 IEKSIEEKQERVS
+247 IKDKQDKVA

-270 KQNEAVTKQRSEAIK
+270 KKNEAISQKRSEAIK
-285 ELGKLKEKKLRLEY
+285 ELGQLKERKLRLEY
-299 EIKEKVTADYRASI
+299 EIKEKVTAEYRAAI
-313 SKKNEIQSKI
+313 SKKNDIQSKI
-323 SELERNI
+323 SDLERNI
-330 RSLSSRK
+330 QSLSNRR
-337 DSLKHTIEECS
+337 DGLKRTIEECTS
-348 AYREKL
+348 YREKL
-354 IAEWKSVNAST
+354 IAEWKSINASA

-399 LNKSVR
+399 LAKSSR
-405 LTENNR
+405 LAENNR

-417 KKMQDAEEAISSID
+417 KKMQEAEAAIISID
-431 GELQKASEEIETLKS
+431 SEIKKASEDIEKLKS
-446 SEDYTINLIEPD
+446 AEEYAINLVEPD
-458 ARPAI
+458 AYPVI
-463 DSNDEYKEL
+463 EGNTEYKKL
-472 SDTIAS
+472 SEEISA
-478 KEKALEDSNDTNSI
+478 KEKALEGSSTNNVDTS
-492 DFSAQKKEL
+492 SQKQEL
-501 STLKLEIDD
+501 SLLKSEIDS
-510 LKATLSFRETIV
+510 LKRTLANRETIT
-522 RNTQRIGELEKQYK
+522 RNTQRIGELEAQYK
-536 EGAQELAELERIEFT
+536 EGAQELADLERIEFT

-591 EAVVNGVPY
+591 EAVVNGIPY

-633 AESVNEFISS
+633 AESVNEFIPSH
-643 QSQVI
+643 SQVI
-648 KLVVTTDNELSIK
+648 KLVVTTDNELSIQ

>member
-1 MFHNNFNAMRSII
+1 MRSII

-59 FGKDCQDRKAF
+59 FGKDSQDRKAF
-70 NFKTLDE
+70 NIKTLDE

-82 PKLPHEVSAIIVV
+82 PKLPHEVSAIIIV

-108 KWVKRRGEIEEE
+108 KWVKRRGQIEEE

-162 VSQKPGVQRAMLFR
+162 VSQKPDVQRAMLFR

-188 GNDDFSALLASL
+188 GNDDFAALLASL

-219 KAGIEA
+219 KAEIEA

-235 DIASLSEYDYPS
+235 DISSLSEYDYPAIEAS
-247 IEKSIEEKQERVS
+247 IKDKQDKVA

-270 KQNEAVTKQRSEAIK
+270 KKNEAISQKRSEEIK
-285 ELGKLKEKKLRLEY
+285 ELGQLKERKLRLEY
-299 EIKEKVTADYRASI
+299 EIKEKVTADYRAAI
-313 SKKNEIQSKI
+313 SKKNDIQSKI
-323 SELERNI
+323 SDLERNI
-330 RSLSSRK
+330 QSLSNRR
-337 DSLKHTIEECS
+337 DGLKRTIEECTS
-348 AYREKL
+348 YREKL
-354 IAEWKSVNAST
+354 IAEWKSINASA

-399 LNKSVR
+399 LAKSSR
-405 LTENNR
+405 LAENNR

-417 KKMQDAEEAISSID
+417 KKMQEAEAAIISID
-431 GELQKASEEIETLKS
+431 SEIKKASEEIEKLKS
-446 SEDYTINLIEPD
+446 AEEYAINLVEPD
-458 ARPAI
+458 AYPVI
-463 DSNDEYKEL
+463 EGNTEYKKL
-472 SDTIAS
+472 SEEISS
-478 KEKALEDSNDTNSI
+478 KEKALEGSSTNNIDTS
-492 DFSAQKKEL
+492 SQKQEL
-501 STLKLEIDD
+501 SLLKSEIDS
-510 LKATLSFRETIV
+510 LKRTLANRETIT
-522 RNTQRIGELEKQYK
+522 RNTQRIGELEAQYK
-536 EGAQELAELERIEFT
+536 EGAQELADLERIEFT

-591 EAVVNGVPY
+591 EAVVNGIPY

-633 AESVNEFISS
+633 AESVNEFIPS

-648 KLVVTTDNELSIK
+648 KLVVTTDNELSIQ

>member
-1 MFHNNFNAMRSII
+1 MRSII

-59 FGKDCQDRKAF
+59 FGKDSQDRKAF
-70 NFKTLDE
+70 NIKTLDE

-82 PKLPHEVSAIIVV
+82 PKLPHEVSAIIIV

-108 KWVKRRGEIEEE
+108 KWVKRRGQIEEE

-162 VSQKPGVQRAMLFR
+162 VSQKPDVQRAMLFR

-219 KAGIEA
+219 KAEIEA

-235 DIASLSEYDYPS
+235 DISALSEYDYPAIEVS
-247 IEKSIEEKQERVS
+247 IKDKQDKVA

-270 KQNEAVTKQRSEAIK
+270 KKNEAISQKRSEAIK
-285 ELGKLKEKKLRLEY
+285 ELGQLKERKLRLEY
-299 EIKEKVTADYRASI
+299 EIKEKVTADYRAAI
-313 SKKNEIQSKI
+313 SKKNDIQSKI
-323 SELERNI
+323 SDLERNI
-330 RSLSSRK
+330 QSLSNRR
-337 DSLKHTIEECS
+337 DGLKRTIEECAS
-348 AYREKL
+348 YREKL
-354 IAEWKSVNAST
+354 IAEWKSINAST

-399 LNKSVR
+399 LTKSSR
-405 LTENNR
+405 LAENNR

-417 KKMQDAEEAISSID
+417 KKMQEAEVAIINID
-431 GELQKASEEIETLKS
+431 GEIKKASEDIEKLKS
-446 SEDYTINLIEPD
+446 AEEYAINLVEPD
-458 ARPAI
+458 AYPVI
-463 DSNDEYKEL
+463 EGNTEYKKL
-472 SDTIAS
+472 SEEISS
-478 KEKALEDSNDTNSI
+478 KEKALEGSSTNNVDTS
-492 DFSAQKKEL
+492 SQKQEL
-501 STLKLEIDD
+501 SLLKSEIDS
-510 LKATLSFRETIV
+510 LKRTLANRETIT
-522 RNTQRIGELEKQYK
+522 RNTQRIGELEAQYK
-536 EGAQELAELERIEFT
+536 EGAQELADLERIEFT

-591 EAVVNGVPY
+591 EAVVNGIPY

-633 AESVNEFISS
+633 AESVNEFIPS

-648 KLVVTTDNELSIK
+648 KLVVTTDNELSIQ

>member
-1 MFHNNFNAMRSII
+1 MRSII

-59 FGKDCQDRKAF
+59 FGKDSQDRKAF
-70 NFKTLDE
+70 NIKTLDE

-82 PKLPHEVSAIIVV
+82 PKLPHEVSAIIIV

-108 KWVKRRGEIEEE
+108 KWVKRRGQIEEE

-162 VSQKPGVQRAMLFR
+162 VSQKPDVQRAMLFR

-188 GNDDFSALLASL
+188 GNDDFAALLASL

-219 KAGIEA
+219 KAEIEA

-235 DIASLSEYDYPS
+235 DISALSEYDYPAIEAS
-247 IEKSIEEKQERVS
+247 IKDKQDKVA

-270 KQNEAVTKQRSEAIK
+270 KKNEAISQKRSEAIK
-285 ELGKLKEKKLRLEY
+285 ELGQLKERKLRLEY
-299 EIKEKVTADYRASI
+299 EIKEKVTAEYRAAI
-313 SKKNEIQSKI
+313 SKKNDIQSKI
-323 SELERNI
+323 SDLERNI
-330 RSLSSRK
+330 QSLSNRR
-337 DSLKHTIEECS
+337 DGLKRTIEECTS
-348 AYREKL
+348 YREKL
-354 IAEWKSVNAST
+354 IAEWKSINASA

-399 LNKSVR
+399 LAKSSR
-405 LTENNR
+405 LAENNR

-417 KKMQDAEEAISSID
+417 KKMQEAEVAIISID
-431 GELQKASEEIETLKS
+431 SEIKKASEDIEKLKS
-446 SEDYTINLIEPD
+446 AEEYAINLVEPD
-458 ARPAI
+458 AYPVI
-463 DSNDEYKEL
+463 EGNTEYKKL
-472 SDTIAS
+472 SEEISA
-478 KEKALEDSNDTNSI
+478 KEKALEGSSTNNVDIS
-492 DFSAQKKEL
+492 SQKQEL
-501 STLKLEIDD
+501 SLLKSEIDS
-510 LKATLSFRETIV
+510 LKRTLANRETIT
-522 RNTQRIGELEKQYK
+522 RNTQRIGELEAQYK
-536 EGAQELAELERIEFT
+536 EGAQELADLERIEFT

-591 EAVVNGVPY
+591 EAVVNGIPY

-633 AESVNEFISS
+633 AESVNEFIPS

-648 KLVVTTDNELSIK
+648 KLVVTTDNELSIQ

>member
-1 MFHNNFNAMRSII
+1 MRSII

-59 FGKDCQDRKAF
+59 FGKDSQDRKAF
-70 NFKTLDE
+70 NIKTLDE

-82 PKLPHEVSAIIVV
+82 PKLPHEVSAIIIV

-108 KWVKRRGEIEEE
+108 KWVKRRGQIEEE

-162 VSQKPGVQRAMLFR
+162 VSQKPDVQRAMLFR

-219 KAGIEA
+219 KAEIEA

-235 DIASLSEYDYPS
+235 DISALSEYDYPAIEAS
-247 IEKSIEEKQERVS
+247 IKDKQDKVA

-270 KQNEAVTKQRSEAIK
+270 KKNEAISQKRSEAIK
-285 ELGKLKEKKLRLEY
+285 ELGQLKERKLRLEY
-299 EIKEKVTADYRASI
+299 EIKEKVTAEYRAAI
-313 SKKNEIQSKI
+313 SKKNDIQSKI
-323 SELERNI
+323 SDLERNI
-330 RSLSSRK
+330 QSLSNRR
-337 DSLKHTIEECS
+337 DGLKRTIEECTS
-348 AYREKL
+348 YREKL
-354 IAEWKSVNAST
+354 IAEWKSINASM
-365 ITFNEN
+365 IKFNEN

-399 LNKSVR
+399 LAKSSR
-405 LTENNR
+405 LAENNR

-417 KKMQDAEEAISSID
+417 KKMQEAEAAIISID
-431 GELQKASEEIETLKS
+431 SEIKKASEDIEKLKS
-446 SEDYTINLIEPD
+446 AEEYAINLVEPD
-458 ARPAI
+458 AYPVI
-463 DSNDEYKEL
+463 EGNTEYKKL
-472 SDTIAS
+472 SEEISA
-478 KEKALEDSNDTNSI
+478 KEKALEGSSTNNVDTS
-492 DFSAQKKEL
+492 SQKQEL
-501 STLKLEIDD
+501 SLLKSEIDS
-510 LKATLSFRETIV
+510 LKRTLANRETIT
-522 RNTQRIGELEKQYK
+522 RNTQRIGELEAQYK
-536 EGAQELAELERIEFT
+536 EGAQELADLERIEFT

-591 EAVVNGVPY
+591 EAVVNGIPY

-633 AESVNEFISS
+633 AESVNEFIPS

-648 KLVVTTDNELSIK
+648 KLVVTTDNELSIQ

>member
-1 MFHNNFNAMRSII
+1 MRSII

-59 FGKDCQDRKAF
+59 FGKDSQDRKAF
-70 NFKTLDE
+70 NIKTLDE

-82 PKLPHEVSAIIVV
+82 PKLPHEVSAIIIV

-108 KWVKRRGEIEEE
+108 KWVKRRGQIEEE

-162 VSQKPGVQRAMLFR
+162 VSQKPDVQRAMLFR

-188 GNDDFSALLASL
+188 GNDDFAALLASL

-219 KAGIEA
+219 KAEIEA

-235 DIASLSEYDYPS
+235 DISALSEYDYPAIEAS
-247 IEKSIEEKQERVS
+247 IKDKQDKVA

-270 KQNEAVTKQRSEAIK
+270 KKNEAISQKRSEAIK
-285 ELGKLKEKKLRLEY
+285 ELGQLKERKLRLEY
-299 EIKEKVTADYRASI
+299 EIKEKVTAEYRAAI
-313 SKKNEIQSKI
+313 SKKNDIQSKI
-323 SELERNI
+323 SDLERNI
-330 RSLSSRK
+330 QSLSNRR
-337 DSLKHTIEECS
+337 DGLKRTIEECTS
-348 AYREKL
+348 YREKL
-354 IAEWKSVNAST
+354 IAEWKSINASA

-379 RPLDIDDIEKKQQ
+379 RPLDIGDIEKKQQ

-399 LNKSVR
+399 LAKSSR
-405 LTENNR
+405 LAENNR

-417 KKMQDAEEAISSID
+417 KKMQEAEAAIISID
-431 GELQKASEEIETLKS
+431 SEIKKASEDIEKLKS
-446 SEDYTINLIEPD
+446 AEEYAINLVEPD
-458 ARPAI
+458 AYPVI
-463 DSNDEYKEL
+463 EGNTEYKKL
-472 SDTIAS
+472 SEEISA
-478 KEKALEDSNDTNSI
+478 KEKALEGSSTNNVDTS
-492 DFSAQKKEL
+492 SQKQEL
-501 STLKLEIDD
+501 SLLKSEIDS
-510 LKATLSFRETIV
+510 LKRTLANRETIT
-522 RNTQRIGELEKQYK
+522 RNTQRIGELEAQYK
-536 EGAQELAELERIEFT
+536 EGAQELADLERIEFT

-591 EAVVNGVPY
+591 EAVVNGIPY

-633 AESVNEFISS
+633 AESVNEFIPSH
-643 QSQVI
+643 SQVI
-648 KLVVTTDNELSIK
+648 KLVVTTDNELSIQ

>member
-1 MFHNNFNAMRSII
+1 MRSII

-59 FGKDCQDRKAF
+59 FGKDSQDRKAF
-70 NFKTLDE
+70 NIKTLDE

-108 KWVKRRGEIEEE
+108 KWVKRRGQIEEE

-162 VSQKPGVQRAMLFR
+162 VSQKPDVQRAMLFR

-219 KAGIEA
+219 KAEIEA

-235 DIASLSEYDYPS
+235 DISALSEYDYPS
-247 IEKSIEEKQERVS
+247 IEASIKDKQDKVA

-270 KQNEAVTKQRSEAIK
+270 KKNEAISKKRSEAIK
-285 ELGKLKEKKLRLEY
+285 ELGQLKERKLRLEY
-299 EIKEKVTADYRASI
+299 EIKEKVTADYRAAI
-313 SKKNEIQSKI
+313 SKKNDIQSKI
-323 SELERNI
+323 SDLERNI
-330 RSLSSRK
+330 QSLSNRR
-337 DSLKHTIEECS
+337 DGLKRTIEECAS
-348 AYREKL
+348 YREKL
-354 IAEWKSVNAST
+354 IAEWKSINAST

-399 LNKSVR
+399 LTKSSR
-405 LTENNR
+405 LAENNR

-417 KKMQDAEEAISSID
+417 KKMQEAEALIISID
-431 GELQKASEEIETLKS
+431 GDIKKASEEIEKLKS
-446 SEDYTINLIEPD
+446 AEEYAINLVEPD
-458 ARPAI
+458 AYPVI
-463 DSNDEYKEL
+463 EGNTEYKKL
-472 SDTIAS
+472 SEEISA
-478 KEKALEDSNDTNSI
+478 KEKALEGSSTNNVDTS
-492 DFSAQKKEL
+492 SQKQEL
-501 STLKLEIDD
+501 SLLKSEIDS
-510 LKATLSFRETIV
+510 LKRTLANRETIT
-522 RNTQRIGELEKQYK
+522 RNTQRIGELEAQYK
-536 EGAQELAELERIEFT
+536 EGAQELADLEHIEFT

-591 EAVVNGVPY
+591 EAVVNGIPY

-633 AESVNEFISS
+633 AESVNEFIPSH
-643 QSQVI
+643 SQVI
-648 KLVVTTDNELSIK
+648 KLVVTTDNELSIQ